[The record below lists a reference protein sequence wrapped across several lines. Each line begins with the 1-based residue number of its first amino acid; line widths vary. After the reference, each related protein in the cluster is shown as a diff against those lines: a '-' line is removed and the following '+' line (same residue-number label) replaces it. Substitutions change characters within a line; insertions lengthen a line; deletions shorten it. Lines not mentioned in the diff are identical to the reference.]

1 MLLQLLWS
9 RVLQLR
15 WLWQLLRKL
24 LSEPLLDLLLLQPL
38 LQAEL
43 GQARLTLWTRG
54 VAGIYSEYGE
64 K

>member
-1 MLLQLLWS
+1 MLLLLWS

-54 VAGIYSEYGE
+54 VAGINSEYGE